1 MIQKSEEDYN
11 ELINFWHSYWYSQMK
26 YSLEVLDI
34 EYNLIECEFNE
45 DYEEAEGIIRAYK
58 QIIQEN
64 LEQDE

>member
-1 MIQKSEEDYN
+1 
-11 ELINFWHSYWYSQMK
+11 MK